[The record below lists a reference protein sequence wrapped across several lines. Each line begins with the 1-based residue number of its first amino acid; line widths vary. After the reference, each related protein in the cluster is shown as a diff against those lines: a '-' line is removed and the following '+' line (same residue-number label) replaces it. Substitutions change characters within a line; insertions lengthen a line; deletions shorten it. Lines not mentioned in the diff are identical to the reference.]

1 MEHRDRIHSGS
12 GVSGQSVGDWAASG
26 ARNVADVTRQRLD
39 ETKDTAKDYASAA
52 KEYVQDAIQQTREH
66 IEDTV
71 QQAGD
76 KMTDYCEGRLE
87 KVKQDLAAYT
97 REQPMTALLIAA
109 GAGLVLGWMSAAAR
123 R

>member
-1 MEHRDRIHSGS
+1 MEHRNRIQSGS

-52 KEYVQDAIQQTREH
+52 KEYVQDAIQQTQEH

-76 KMTDYCEGRLE
+76 KMTEGRLE